1 LPPRSASE
9 AIHPAIEHTKNQVF
23 HRFHF
28 GQWMRLAFVG
38 VLAGEMSSGG
48 CNGVNFNM
56 PAGHGGQ
63 VGHGSSQAFLAA
75 RPPWIGEHPLMVAAS
90 FAIVLLVGF
99 ALIVL
104 FTYISSV
111 MRFILFDSVIAR
123 ECHIRRGWARRRT
136 IGLRLFWWQLVFS
149 LLTTAG
155 VVVLLAV
162 PALLIW
168 RLGWFT
174 FPREHI
180 LGLVLAGV
188 AVFLLLFLIIAVV
201 AVIRVMTKDFVVPQ
215 MALENIGAME
225 GWRRLLTRVQQEKVG
240 YAGYIGM
247 KLVLAIAAAIIFGI
261 ITFVVLLLVL
271 IPVGGF
277 GLVAVLGGKAAGLSW
292 NVFTIAAAVMAAVWV
307 LALLV
312 AIVSL
317 IYVPAMVFFPAYSIY
332 FFAPRYPPLADLL
345 WPMPAPPPTPSP
357 QTPPTPT
364 NPFPS
369 GAGPLPAEPAT

>member
-1 LPPRSASE
+1 
-9 AIHPAIEHTKNQVF
+9 
-23 HRFHF
+23 
-28 GQWMRLAFVG
+28 MRLAFVG

-149 LLTTAG
+149 LLTTTG
-155 VVVLLAV
+155 LLVLLAV

-188 AVFLLLFLIIAVV
+188 ALFLLLFLIIAVV

-345 WPMPAPPPTPSP
+345 WPMPSPAPPPSP

-369 GAGPLPAEPAT
+369 GAGPLPPEPAT

>member
-1 LPPRSASE
+1 MPPRSASD

-28 GQWMRLAFVG
+28 GQWIRLAFVG

-48 CNGVNFNM
+48 CNGGNFNV
-56 PAGHGGQ
+56 PLGHGGSGNAGHGSQ
-63 VGHGSSQAFLAA
+63 QAFLAA
-75 RPPWIGEHPLMVAAS
+75 WPPGIAEHPVMVAAS
-90 FAIVLLVGF
+90 LAIVLLIGF
-99 ALIVL
+99 GLIVL

-123 ECHIRRGWARRRT
+123 ECRVRSGWARRKA
-136 IGLRLFWWQLVFS
+136 IGLRLFWWQLAFS
-149 LLTTAG
+149 LLTFAG
-155 VVVLLAV
+155 MVVLLGV
-162 PALLIW
+162 PLLLVW
-168 RLGWFT
+168 RLGWFK

-180 LGLVLAGV
+180 LGLVLSGLAFFLLVFLIV
-188 AVFLLLFLIIAVV
+188 AVI

-247 KLVLAIAAAIIFGI
+247 KLVLAIAAALIFGI
-261 ITFVVLLLVL
+261 ITFVVVLLIL

-277 GLVAVLGGKAAGLSW
+277 GLFAVLGGKAAGLTW
-292 NVFTIAAAVMAAVWV
+292 NVFTIAAAAMAGAWV

-312 AIVSL
+312 LIVSL
-317 IYVPAMVFFPAYSIY
+317 IYVPAMVFFPVYSIY

-345 WPMPAPPPTPSP
+345 WPRPAPPMPPPLPPSP
-357 QTPPTPT
+357 
-364 NPFPS
+364 NP
-369 GAGPLPAEPAT
+369 A

>member
-1 LPPRSASE
+1 MPPRSASE

-123 ECHIRRGWARRRT
+123 ECHIRLGWTRRRT

-155 VVVLLAV
+155 VVVLLLV

-168 RLGWFT
+168 RLGWFK

-180 LGLVLAGV
+180 LGLVLAGA

-292 NVFTIAAAVMAAVWV
+292 NVFTIAAAVVAAVWV

-345 WPMPAPPPTPSP
+345 WPMPSPAPPPSP

-369 GAGPLPAEPAT
+369 GAGPLPPEPAT

>member
-28 GQWMRLAFVG
+28 GQWVRLAFVG

-48 CNGVNFNM
+48 CNGGNFNW
-56 PAGHGGQ
+56 PASHGGNAGH
-63 VGHGSSQAFLAA
+63 SSSKAFLAA
-75 RPPWIGEHPLMVAAS
+75 WPPWLGEHPVMFAALL
-90 FAIVLLVGF
+90 AGVIVFIFGLGVF
-99 ALIVL
+99 
-104 FTYISSV
+104 FTYINSV

-123 ECHIRRGWARRRT
+123 ECHIRRGWARRKA
-136 IGLRLFWWQLVFS
+136 IGLRLFWWQLAFS
-149 LLTTAG
+149 LLSLAG
-155 VVVLLAV
+155 MIVLLGV
-162 PALLIW
+162 PLLLVW
-168 RLGWFT
+168 RLGWFK

-180 LGLVLAGV
+180 LGLVLSGIAF
-188 AVFLLLFLIIAVV
+188 FLLLFVIIALL

-225 GWRRLLTRVQQEKVG
+225 GWRRLLKRVEGEKVG
-240 YAGYIGM
+240 YAAYIGM

-261 ITFVVLLLVL
+261 ITFVVILLVL

-277 GLVAVLGGKAAGLSW
+277 GLFAVLGGRAAGLSW
-292 NVFTIAAAVMAAVWV
+292 NVFTIAAAVMAGAWV

-312 AIVSL
+312 FIVSL
-317 IYVPAMVFFPAYSIY
+317 IYVPYIVFFPAYSIY

-345 WPMPAPPPTPSP
+345 WPMPSPALLPPDPAPSP
-357 QTPPTPT
+357 
-364 NPFPS
+364 
-369 GAGPLPAEPAT
+369 LPG